1 MGYMINGLCMN
12 ETDGCRFIKW
22 RTLSDFECNAKKR
35 DAVRILCKCGISY
48 KGIIF
53 DVNESELY
61 LKTDIRIG
69 SPLIGIVYEDI
80 INVELLRSQLTLSY
94 FI

>member
-22 RTLSDFECNAKKR
+22 RTLSDFECNAKKGM
-35 DAVRILCKCGISY
+35 LSG
-48 KGIIF
+48 F
-53 DVNESELY
+53 FVNAASVIKVLF
-61 LKTDIRIG
+61 
-69 SPLIGIVYEDI
+69 
-80 INVELLRSQLTLSY
+80 LTSMNLN